1 MATHNFMPTLS
12 LRITN
17 RFSLVFLVVALLFFS
32 CKKGTGLIGIGTNSD
47 GFSGQ
52 VIDTFTV
59 NTYTVPD
66 DTLRTGG
73 WPAHP
78 IGHLNDP
85 LFGTTD
91 AGMCFRLL
99 LPKENLTFPSNV
111 KIDSVRLSMC
121 YAAGTTLYGDTTIP
135 QTLMVSE
142 ISDQLYTDT
151 VYLST
156 QKLNKISK
164 IGSWT
169 GLHNI
174 HDVSY
179 FSIKGTTYV
188 NLPQVRF
195 NIDSNF
201 ARKIINGGNNL
212 ATSADF
218 ANLVKGLYIEVD
230 PNNPGN
236 VISFLTSYYQYSNLT
251 IFYNDSEYVNFPLTI
266 DGNNPGL
273 HFSTFSHNYGSSS
286 AYKARIAPTQIMPQ
300 SFMQSTAGNK
310 MRVEIPYLTN
320 FMEMAKNKGLSI
332 QKAEILIEGDVTNT
346 YNGLYP
352 LPSQVLLFH
361 HDSALKEEAILD
373 RYDKYFYTSSN
384 QGYPLSLPSA
394 YFGGKQYGGNKYS
407 LPFTRHLQNALNNYL
422 STGTNNIHGFYVT
435 IPTAIPVGSA
445 RLIVPQGNV
454 KLKIT
459 YSPAP

>member
-1 MATHNFMPTLS
+1 MPTL
-12 LRITN
+12 LHRITN
-17 RFSLVFLVVALLFFS
+17 KFSLVFLVVVFISFS

-47 GFSGQ
+47 GFAAQ

-59 NTYTVPD
+59 NTYTFPD
-66 DTLRTGG
+66 DTLRTTG

-78 IGHLNDP
+78 LGHLNDP
-85 LFGTTD
+85 IFGTTD

-99 LPKENLTFPSNV
+99 LPKDNLTFPSVV

-142 ISDQLYTDT
+142 ISDQLSSDSL
-151 VYLST
+151 YLST
-156 QKLNKISK
+156 QKINKVSK

-179 FSIKGTTYV
+179 FSIKGITYV

-201 ARKIINGGNNL
+201 ARKIINGGNYL

-218 ANLVKGLYIEVD
+218 ANLVKGLYIEAD
-230 PNNPGN
+230 PTNPGN
-236 VISFLTSYYQYSNLT
+236 VMSFMTSYYQYSNFT

-266 DGNNPGL
+266 DANNPGL
-273 HFSTFSHNYGSSS
+273 HFSNFSHNYSGTLVDI
-286 AYKARIAPTQIMPQ
+286 ARSHVNDIQPKSYI
-300 SFMQSTAGNK
+300 QSTAGNK
-310 MRVEIPYLTN
+310 MRVEIPYLSN
-320 FMEMAKNKGLSI
+320 FMAMAKGKGLSI

-346 YNGLYP
+346 YNGSYP

-361 HDSALKEEAILD
+361 HDTALKEEPILD
-373 RYDKYFYTSSN
+373 RYDKKFYTSSGI
-384 QGYPLSLPSA
+384 GYPLTLPSA
-394 YFGGKQYGGNKYS
+394 YYGGKLYDGNKYS

-422 STGTNNIHGFYVT
+422 QTGTNNVNGFYVT

-459 YSPAP
+459 YSLAP